1 MYIGSLSF
9 DENLFARYNCQ
20 SIKWIAIEMKNYS
33 YLAITRATIHIF
45 NFETGPSI
53 DQSSKP
59 QTRNYE

>member
-1 MYIGSLSF
+1 
-9 DENLFARYNCQ
+9 
-20 SIKWIAIEMKNYS
+20 MKNYS

>member
-20 SIKWIAIEMKNYS
+20 SMDSNRDEKLFLSRNYS
-33 YLAITRATIHIF
+33 TIHIF